1 VVVAARRPLP
11 VHASSARSSRFGCVP
26 TASAGNR
33 SGMADHD
40 ELPTTDKPLHG
51 KPRGRVAPLLAV
63 IGLIVVVAVVFLVLT
78 LVQQNT

>member
-1 VVVAARRPLP
+1 
-11 VHASSARSSRFGCVP
+11 
-26 TASAGNR
+26 
-33 SGMADHD
+33 MADHD